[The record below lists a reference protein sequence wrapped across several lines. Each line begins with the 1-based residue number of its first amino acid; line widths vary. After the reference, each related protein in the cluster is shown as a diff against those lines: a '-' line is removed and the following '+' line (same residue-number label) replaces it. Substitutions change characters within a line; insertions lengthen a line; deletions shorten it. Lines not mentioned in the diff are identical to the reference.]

1 MKPMLDARRPS
12 ALSEAAVAAIG
23 AVRAHAFRSCLTAV
37 GVVIGVASVILVVS
51 LVQGFAN
58 SVTSQFK
65 GLGANAVVVYPMP
78 SLKQRMQGRMPRV
91 TIEDL
96 AAVQHEVPDIADVT
110 PVLVMGQLSEPV
122 EFSGVTEETTMY
134 GTTAAF
140 ADDGQF
146 YPAAGRFI
154 SRSDDQFH
162 RRVCVIGHSLLKKLN
177 LPADPLGKLVSIR
190 DESYRIVGVLNE
202 KGDIAG
208 VDQDNLVVIPYGT
221 ASSILGDSAESNLQ
235 IRLNVSSIDLLEG
248 TAARI
253 ERVLRRTHHITDKA
267 EDDFKVQTASQL
279 ADSMESLFDSISLL
293 LSGIVGISLLVGGIG
308 IMNVMLVSVT
318 ERTREI
324 GICMSLG
331 ATARDVLLQFLL
343 EAMLISV
350 VGGIA
355 GAILGLLGAQVVSVF
370 IPTFGSIAVPLWPIA
385 LALGVSTLT
394 GVVFGIIPAA
404 KAAALNPIDAL
415 RYE

>member
-1 MKPMLDARRPS
+1 MSRRSPSVAGAGSGCATERLSPMKPMLDARRPS

-58 SVTSQFK
+58 SVTAQFK

-96 AAVQHEVPDIADVT
+96 AAVEHEVPDIADVT

-122 EFSGVTEETTMY
+122 EFAGVTEETTMY

-146 YPAAGRFI
+146 YHAAGRFI

-235 IRLNVSSIDLLEG
+235 IRLNVS
-248 TAARI
+248 
-253 ERVLRRTHHITDKA
+253 
-267 EDDFKVQTASQL
+267 
-279 ADSMESLFDSISLL
+279 
-293 LSGIVGISLLVGGIG
+293 
-308 IMNVMLVSVT
+308 
-318 ERTREI
+318 
-324 GICMSLG
+324 
-331 ATARDVLLQFLL
+331 
-343 EAMLISV
+343 
-350 VGGIA
+350 
-355 GAILGLLGAQVVSVF
+355 
-370 IPTFGSIAVPLWPIA
+370 
-385 LALGVSTLT
+385 
-394 GVVFGIIPAA
+394 
-404 KAAALNPIDAL
+404 
-415 RYE
+415 